1 METVLIN
8 LKNGKVQ
15 TYENVRTT
23 VISGNYL
30 ILVTKQ
36 GEVNVNDETEAYV
49 LTTNEIID
57 LNEVSNYTV
66 KTKTKNYGKE

>member
-15 TYENVRTT
+15 THENVRTT

-36 GEVNVNDETEAYV
+36 GEINVNDETDAYV

>member
-15 TYENVRTT
+15 TYENVRPT

-36 GEVNVNDETEAYV
+36 GEINPNDETDAYV

-57 LNEVSNYTV
+57 LNEVRNYTV

>member
-36 GEVNVNDETEAYV
+36 GEINHNDETDAYV

-57 LNEVSNYTV
+57 LNEVRNYTV

>member
-8 LKNGKVQ
+8 LQNGKVL